1 MVMNSKINVPLWME
15 SLDGNSSDKK
25 TLQSTIEKVNKFT
38 SELDLEKPFTWIADS
53 GLYNK
58 NKLLKTNDFV

>member
-1 MVMNSKINVPLWME
+1 MNSKINVPLWME

-38 SELDLEKPFTWIADS
+38 S
-53 GLYNK
+53 
-58 NKLLKTNDFV
+58 